1 MKKEIK
7 TTTKSKKKLAL
18 ATKYI
23 KAQIAYRRKN
33 AERIASAKAGNYG
46 TVDDIDEMDTVISL
60 GYDFRA
66 MNNTGSPFYI
76 KG

>member
-1 MKKEIK
+1 M
-7 TTTKSKKKLAL
+7 TKSKKKLAL

-23 KAQIAYRRKN
+23 KAQIAYHRKRDERLAA
-33 AERIASAKAGNYG
+33 AEAGNYG
-46 TVDDIDEMDTVISL
+46 TVDDIFEMDAVISL

-66 MNNTGSPFYI
+66 MNNPGSPFYI

>member
-1 MKKEIK
+1 M
-7 TTTKSKKKLAL
+7 TKSKKKLAL

-23 KAQIAYRRKN
+23 KAQIAYRRKK
-33 AERIASAKAGNYG
+33 AERIALAKAGIYDA
-46 TVDDIDEMDTVISL
+46 TDDITEMDAVISL

-66 MNNTGSPFYI
+66 MNNPGSPFYI